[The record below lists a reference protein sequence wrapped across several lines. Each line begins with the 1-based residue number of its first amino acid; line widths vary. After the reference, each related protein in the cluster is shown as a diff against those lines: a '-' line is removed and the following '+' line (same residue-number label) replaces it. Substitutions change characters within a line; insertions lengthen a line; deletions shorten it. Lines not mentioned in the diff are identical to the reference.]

1 MHKRPLLVLAA
12 LVATIAPIESAT
24 AQPAPEAPSGDYCVV
39 HVTGQKASGELTV
52 SSPRCYA
59 SHQSAMTA
67 EGVGA
72 WGSGAS
78 DRAQLQALTFE
89 IGYHC
94 DGYNLGG
101 PCTSVVGSNCTGGWL
116 NTSAF
121 WSNRISS
128 TLAGCPT
135 VRHFDLPNLAG
146 SVKVTFGAGPH
157 NLTTFN
163 NRTESLQYL

>member
-1 MHKRPLLVLAA
+1 MHKRLVLVLAA
-12 LVATIAPIESAT
+12 LVAAIVPTASAT
-24 AQPAPEAPSGDYCVV
+24 ADTAPAPPHGDHCVV
-39 HVTGQKASGELTV
+39 HVTGQRASGELTV

-59 SHQSAMTA
+59 SHRSAMTA

-72 WGSGAS
+72 RRQGA
-78 DRAQLQALTFE
+78 TFE

-94 DGYNLGG
+94 DGYHLVA
-101 PCTSVVGSNCTGGWL
+101 PCTSVVGDSCTGGWL

-128 TLAGCPT
+128 TRNGCPT
-135 VRHFDLPNLAG
+135 VRHHDRPNLAG
-146 SVKVTFGAGPH
+146 SVKATVGTGPH
-157 NLTTFN
+157 NLTTFD